1 MPSLSS
7 SKQIFNAVHI
17 KAEREAQCLV
27 QRVALGRGN
36 DVASIEREH
45 AHLKACTHGKVFA
58 VTFVFRLVMVS
69 GTQRKLIVVDIFST
83 HAPLYLLQLFF
94 KAAGGIAK
102 ALKDAAD

>member
-7 SKQIFNAVHI
+7 SKQILNAVHI

-45 AHLKACTHGKVFA
+45 AHLKASAHGKVFA
-58 VTFVFRLVMVS
+58 ITFILRLVMIS
-69 GTQRKLIVVDIFST
+69 GTQRKLIVVDIFGT
-83 HAPLYLLQLFF
+83 YAPLYLL
-94 KAAGGIAK
+94 
-102 ALKDAAD
+102 